1 MATEHYLDDDGL
13 LYYHSRLKQTFVE
26 QGDEGDVNVIEAV
39 KVNGSA
45 LTPDANKA
53 VNVTVPTAVS
63 QLSDAGSYALKT
75 YVDQAVAGV
84 TGMNFE
90 IVQALPASGSAGT
103 IYLLSNSGS
112 SPNVYDEYIWVNN
125 AFEKIGTTDVDLSG
139 YVQTSDLANI
149 SNATIDAI
157 LNGTYSG

>member
-13 LYYHSRLKQTFVE
+13 LYYHNRLKQTFAAK
-26 QGDEGDVNVIEAV
+26 GDEGEDNVIETV

-53 VNVTVPTAVS
+53 VNVTVPTSVA
-63 QLSDAGSYALKT
+63 QLSDGSSYATKN
-75 YVDQAVAGV
+75 YVDTAIGGIAGIS
-84 TGMNFE
+84 FE
-90 IVQALPASGSAGT
+90 IVQSLPQTGDSST
-103 IYLLSNSGS
+103 IYLISNSGS
-112 SPNVYDEYIWVNN
+112 SPNVYDEYIYVSNSW
-125 AFEKIGTTDVDLSG
+125 EKIGTTDVDLSG

-157 LNGTYSG
+157 VNGTYSA